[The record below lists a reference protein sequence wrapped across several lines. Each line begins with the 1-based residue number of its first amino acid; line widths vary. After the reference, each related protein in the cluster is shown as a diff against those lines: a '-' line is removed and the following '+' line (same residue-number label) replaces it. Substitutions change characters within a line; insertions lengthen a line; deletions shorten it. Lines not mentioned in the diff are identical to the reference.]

1 MSSDLWQVGEAAS
14 VSLSIV
20 LEQDAMKTPIVRL
33 QQFIQAIRDAGYRG
47 TSYALAELVDNAF
60 EAGAKSVDIT
70 LRSDPE
76 SSPAQVILV
85 SDNGTGM
92 SPAILKM
99 ALQFGGSSRFG
110 PRNGTGR
117 FGMGLP
123 NSSVSQARRLEVFTW
138 TKPGVVWWSYLD
150 VDEIREG
157 ELREIPEP
165 VRRSVPA
172 EYGLRQGDSGTVIIW
187 QKCDRLSLKR
197 ESALLRRLRRELGR
211 IFRHMLWNGRS
222 MRINAETVLPIDPLF
237 LRPGDN
243 LQGALMYGE
252 VLEYPIKADIGAGCA
267 VGKITAR
274 FVELPV
280 NKWVSLS
287 NAQKQES
294 GISKNAGVS
303 VLRAG
308 REIDYGWFFMGS
320 KRKENYDDWWRC
332 EIEFPPQLDELFGV
346 THTKQGIT
354 PSEYISQLLT
364 PDFEAIAHRLN
375 ARARSSFVKARSEKS
390 LCSERRA
397 SECDKLFTPPKGLE
411 KARKLPAKGRQT
423 PDDRRSGL
431 RFILST
437 EAFTGSEFYLSKVN
451 ASELRVILNTKHPFY
466 ERFYQQ
472 LGNGRQFDPSAI
484 AKTVE
489 LLLFAAARAEVG
501 VENPSAQNALAEF
514 RRSWSDLVAAYL
526 A

>member
-1 MSSDLWQVGEAAS
+1 LGQVVEAAWIPS
-14 VSLSIV
+14 QSF
-20 LEQDAMKTPIVRL
+20 LEQDAMRTPIVQL
-33 QQFIQAIRDAGYRG
+33 QQFIRAIRDAGYRG

-60 EAGAKSVDIT
+60 EARAESVDIT
-70 LRSDPE
+70 LRQDPE
-76 SSPAQVILV
+76 NSSAQVILV

-110 PRNGTGR
+110 QRNATGR

-138 TKPGVVWWSYLD
+138 TRPRAVWWSYLD
-150 VDEIREG
+150 VDEIHEG
-157 ELREIPEP
+157 KLREIPEP
-165 VRRSVPA
+165 VRRSVPD
-172 EYGLRQGDSGTVIIW
+172 EYGLRQADSGTVIIW
-187 QKCDRLSLKR
+187 RKCDRLSLKR

-222 MRINAETVLPIDPLF
+222 MRINGQTVLPVDPLL

-243 LQGALMYGE
+243 IQGALMYGE
-252 VLEYPIKADIGAGCA
+252 ALEYQIKDDIGAGSA
-267 VGKITAR
+267 AGKITAH
-274 FVELPV
+274 FVEFPV
-280 NKWVSLS
+280 NKWISLS
-287 NAQKQES
+287 NAQKHES

-320 KRKENYDDWWRC
+320 KRRENYDDWWRC
-332 EIEFPPQLDELFGV
+332 EIDFPPQLDELFGV

-354 PSEYISQLLT
+354 PSEYITQLLA
-364 PDFEAIAHRLN
+364 PDFEAIAHKLN
-375 ARARSSFVKARSEKS
+375 ARARSSFVKVRGKKS

-397 SECDKLFTPPKGLE
+397 SECDRLFTPPNGLE
-411 KARKLPAKGRQT
+411 KAPRLRSKGINT
-423 PDDRRSGL
+423 PVDRSGL
-431 RFILST
+431 RYKLST
-437 EAFTGSEFYLSKVN
+437 EAFTGPEFYLSKVN
-451 ASELRVILNTKHPFY
+451 ASELSVVLNTKHPFY
-466 ERFYQQ
+466 ERFYHQ
-472 LGNGRQFDPSAI
+472 LGNGQYFAPAAI
-484 AKTVE
+484 AETVE

-501 VENPSAQNALAEF
+501 VENPSAQNTLAEF

-526 A
+526 R